1 MFLPSVKLFFNILHQ
16 ISQFVNTIFYEIFIT
31 AQNSFWAGC
40 AVRPYGINGRS
51 TNGRKWKGDWKS
63 VQTRLLHEIW
73 GNADLQGAAILHEGT
88 DDGEGVKACGIGQA
102 ESLNLIKQNPRI
114 GRDRLKQRM
123 EQQGKQYAQYSTL
136 CPLADEGL
144 IRMNRTE
151 GTREITKNGLYS
163 VTGKGIRKIQYR

>member
-123 EQQGKQYAQYSTL
+123 EQQGVMIAESNMHSTVHSARWQTRAL
-136 CPLADEGL
+136 SEWIERKAPVKS
-144 IRMNRTE
+144 RRTDY
-151 GTREITKNGLYS
+151 TL
-163 VTGKGIRKIQYR
+163 